1 MSAENAMSIHAI
13 IGVQP
18 TIHKIKNKNNDVFV
32 INKNRM
38 VIFKFFLYVWMV
50 KIMMMLLYRENE
62 NENGKI
68 IVVGAWRRIIII
80 LVVEATCP
88 VYGHMPI
95 MLFLESLI

>member
-18 TIHKIKNKNNDVFV
+18 TIHKIKNKNTDVFV

-38 VIFKFFLYVWMV
+38 VIFKFFLYFWMV

-62 NENGKI
+62 KEEREETPLQGEDES
-68 IVVGAWRRIIII
+68 RRSS
-80 LVVEATCP
+80 P
-88 VYGHMPI
+88 P
-95 MLFLESLI
+95 